1 VKLDL
6 PHTDAYVNW
15 VSVASK
21 ALRQRPKRPGA
32 NDRRPLER
40 KARPGAATP
49 TDAPVSRDTAKQ
61 RTREALVAAALELF
75 AAEGL
80 DAPSLDAI
88 CERAGYTRG
97 AFYVHFRDRDELLVA
112 AMEKVGEAFLGRLFQ
127 TTAETSENLENPN
140 GSALAAVTQRFVRA
154 VAEGTYPLMPRADDQ
169 EGAGAVRPHQLLDA
183 CARSAIVRARY
194 AALVEASIGQI
205 AELAR
210 VDQAAGLVRR
220 ELGAR
225 DLGTILLALV
235 VGAQTMAEIGVAIDA
250 DALARTVLS
259 MASQR
264 NG

>member
-6 PHTDAYVNW
+6 PHTGAYVNW
-15 VSVASK
+15 VSAGSK
-21 ALRQRPKRPGA
+21 ALRPRRRPGGSG
-32 NDRRPLER
+32 RLPLER
-40 KARPGAATP
+40 KARPATI
-49 TDAPVSRDTAKQ
+49 DAPVSRDASKQ

-88 CERAGYTRG
+88 CEQAGYTRG

-112 AMEKVGEAFLGRLFQ
+112 AMEKVGEAFLGRLFR
-127 TTAETSENLENPN
+127 TASSETPKGQENPS
-140 GSALAAVTQRFVRA
+140 GSALAAVTHRFVRA
-154 VAEGTYPLMPRADDQ
+154 IADGSYPLMPHAESER
-169 EGAGAVRPHQLLDA
+169 GVGAVRPHQLLDA
-183 CARSAIVRARY
+183 CARSPIVRARY
-194 AALVEASIGQI
+194 ATLVEASIGQI

-210 VDQAAGLVRR
+210 GDQARGLVRA

-250 DALARTVLS
+250 DALARSALM
-259 MASQR
+259 MAVVRSD
-264 NG
+264 